1 MHVRIDESGEHG
13 LSAQIDHPCV
23 LSPSMQDILILANS
37 KDAISSDGYGFL
49 NGKLLID
56 GDNLAVVQDEVS
68 LLGEQGRV
76 YG

>member
-1 MHVRIDESGEHG
+1 
-13 LSAQIDHPCV
+13 
-23 LSPSMQDILILANS
+23 MQDILILANS